1 MSAFDARVAANA
13 PGSGH
18 HPGATSVPVRLVML
32 GPPGAGKGT
41 QAVKFAR
48 QRGVPWISTGAM
60 LREAVQAGT
69 PLGRAAKSVMDAGQ
83 LVGDDVVIGIVHERL
98 EQRDASEGF
107 VLDGFPRSLP
117 QAQALDKLI
126 DARAPL
132 VIIDIEVP
140 EETLVARLQARRIC
154 QNCGWNAT
162 PGVPVCEKCG
172 KDALV
177 QRSDDG
183 ADVVRER
190 LRVYARSTQ
199 PIVEYYRRRPTF
211 RCVDGDQTLDSV
223 AADIAAAVASVDGS
237 RR

>member
-1 MSAFDARVAANA
+1 M
-13 PGSGH
+13 
-18 HPGATSVPVRLVML
+18 PVRLVML

-41 QAVKFAR
+41 QAFKFAR

-60 LREAVQAGT
+60 LREAVHAGT
-69 PLGRAAKSVMDAGQ
+69 PLGRVAKSVMDAGQ
-83 LVGDDVVIGIVHERL
+83 LVGDDVVIRIVGDRL
-98 EQRDASEGF
+98 EQRDAAEGF

-132 VIIDIEVP
+132 VIVDIEVP
-140 EETLVARLQARRIC
+140 DEILVQRLQARRIC
-154 QNCGWNAT
+154 KNCGWNAT

-183 ADVVRER
+183 DDVVRER

-211 RCVDGDQTLDSV
+211 RCVDGDQTQDSV
-223 AADIAAAVASVDGS
+223 AADIAAAVASVVGS
-237 RR
+237 RA